1 MWYSVGAQDGMR
13 GKAECFLCGSILIHR
28 WETWNPFALSCVE
41 TA

>member
-1 MWYSVGAQDGMR
+1 VVLCGCSEWDEG
-13 GKAECFLCGSILIHR
+13 GKAERFLCGSILIHR